1 MKDLKINNQPVTLV
15 DQVEAK
21 LLEYIKTEDLNPGSS
36 MPNEQTL
43 AKALGVARGVLRE
56 ALSRLRMLGLI
67 ETRTQRGM
75 VLKEPSIL
83 GGMLRVA
90 DPLLLSELSLLD
102 VLEFRVALELGISS
116 DIFRKITKKDI
127 EELEVIVEKG
137 IILEHNE
144 YALASEYAFHSKL
157 YEITGN
163 QTIIQFQKII
173 NPIITFVKDKF
184 EENFKPINI
193 ELEKENRIV
202 THADLLECIK
212 TGDVNAYR
220 DKLDCHFLI
229 YSIFLN
235 EKRKLSK
242 K

>member
-1 MKDLKINNQPVTLV
+1 MKDLKIKGQPVTLV
-15 DQVEAK
+15 DQVEAR
-21 LLEYIKTEDLNPGSS
+21 LLEYIKSEDLNPGSP

-43 AKALGVARGVLRE
+43 AKSLGVARGVLRE

-75 VLKEPSIL
+75 VLAEPSIL

-90 DPLLLSELSLLD
+90 DPVFLSEDSLFD

-116 DIFRKITKKDI
+116 DIFKKITSKDI
-127 EELEVIVEKG
+127 EQLELIVDKG
-137 IILEHNE
+137 IILAHNE
-144 YALASEYAFHSKL
+144 YELASEYAFHSKL

-173 NPIITFVKDKF
+173 NPIINFVKDKF

-193 ELEKENRIV
+193 QLEKENRIV
-202 THADLLECIK
+202 THADLLESIK
-212 TGDVNAYR
+212 KGDVNAYR
-220 DKLDCHFLI
+220 EKLDCHFLI
-229 YSIFLN
+229 YSKFL
-235 EKRKLSK
+235 KQK
-242 K
+242 KTVIKN